1 MNKIGIIEDHP
12 IVAQGIKTM
21 VHLIWK
27 ECHVNLFPSFPK
39 YEPELLQLE
48 QCNIVIADI
57 HLKEDNILDDLILL
71 QIKKPNQKIILYTS
85 SHPWELDLKQDD
97 FPFWGYIQKNS
108 EIQSLTACL
117 ASVEQNRKHIQ
128 SDLIWE
134 KITTD
139 FQPSIM
145 LTKREQEI
153 LKLIKAGKTSKEIAE
168 ILFLS
173 ELTVKSH
180 RQNMMR
186 KFDVKNVVELMDRT
200 KNIF

>member
-1 MNKIGIIEDHP
+1 MKKIGVIEDHP
-12 IVAQGIKTM
+12 MVAHGVKSM

-27 ECHVNLFPSFPK
+27 ESSVQVFTSFPK
-39 YEPELLQLE
+39 TEQELLQLNQFE
-48 QCNIVIADI
+48 IVIADI
-57 HLKEDNILDDLILL
+57 HLKDELVIDDLILL
-71 QIKKPNQKIILYTS
+71 QIQKPDQKIILYTN
-85 SHPWELDLKQDD
+85 SHPWELGLRKDD

-108 EIQSLTACL
+108 DLQALTICL
-117 ASVEQNRKHIQ
+117 TSIEQNRKYIQ

-134 KITTD
+134 KIMTTHES
-139 FQPSIM
+139 SIV

-153 LKLIKAGKTSKEIAE
+153 LHLIKAGKTSKEIAE

-186 KFDVKNVVELMDRT
+186 KFDVKNVVELMSKT
-200 KNIF
+200 INYL